1 MITKNNLIK
10 NLGWLF
16 IFFINFPIII
26 ILFLCLFEYSNLSKK
41 IIKAKYN
48 IDQKIVRGL
57 EDTDY
62 YQNKNFGDPYESLN
76 ILSLHPH
83 YFLQTSQ
90 SSPKNYSIVKLDS
103 EGFRINFYNKNN
115 LKKGVFLGGS
125 VAFGHGAT
133 SNFKT
138 IPSYLTKYTNYNFTN
153 LAQPNWNSTQELTSL
168 IRYNQKYDLSI
179 SFSLA
184 NDINIFCVNKKN
196 SILTDSPA
204 GFEFYNDLYLN
215 HSKNFLNKLYIKKT
229 YSSLKNSFKEIF
241 FNIFPDTY
249 NLLQIRKRINSNIYN
264 PFQQTT
270 IAQECIN
277 NFDDLKKN
285 IINNQ
290 YRMYEISEARNAEHI
305 FIIQPF
311 LHYHRNYSFLST
323 GLFLENEKKLIDE
336 ILSSELCGIIKCIE
350 LTDFFDQF
358 NKLELV
364 YDPSYRFCYNKC
376 FDRSSNKLFN
386 TKYRG
391 DSFKENFFLDNY
403 HLTDT
408 GNDLVAKEIKKYLN
422 KN

>member
-138 IPSYLTKYTNYNFTN
+138 IPSYLTKYKNYNFTN
-153 LAQPNWNSTQELTSL
+153 LA
-168 IRYNQKYDLSI
+168 
-179 SFSLA
+179 
-184 NDINIFCVNKKN
+184 
-196 SILTDSPA
+196 
-204 GFEFYNDLYLN
+204 
-215 HSKNFLNKLYIKKT
+215 
-229 YSSLKNSFKEIF
+229 
-241 FNIFPDTY
+241 
-249 NLLQIRKRINSNIYN
+249 
-264 PFQQTT
+264 
-270 IAQECIN
+270 
-277 NFDDLKKN
+277 
-285 IINNQ
+285 
-290 YRMYEISEARNAEHI
+290 
-305 FIIQPF
+305 
-311 LHYHRNYSFLST
+311 
-323 GLFLENEKKLIDE
+323 
-336 ILSSELCGIIKCIE
+336 
-350 LTDFFDQF
+350 
-358 NKLELV
+358 
-364 YDPSYRFCYNKC
+364 
-376 FDRSSNKLFN
+376 
-386 TKYRG
+386 
-391 DSFKENFFLDNY
+391 
-403 HLTDT
+403 
-408 GNDLVAKEIKKYLN
+408 
-422 KN
+422 